1 MYLIFGC
8 VGSLL
13 LLGFSLV
20 AASRGNSLV
29 VRGLFMVVA
38 CLVGRAWA
46 LGHMGFTS
54 CDSWASL
61 LHGMWD
67 LPGSGIEPVS
77 PALAGRFFATESP
90 GKPRTRLRECHEL

>member
-1 MYLIFGC
+1 MHLIFGC
-8 VGSLL
+8 AGSSL

-20 AASRGNSLV
+20 ASRGNSLV
-29 VRGLFMVVA
+29 VHGLFVVVA

-67 LPGSGIEPVS
+67 HPGSGIEPVS